1 MTRSALDD
9 LGRRLQERRR
19 ELATELERL
28 TEAPAEGASI
38 SFGKRVGD
46 GTTEAVERISS
57 TATARSIAASIS
69 DIDSA
74 LASIEAGTY
83 GVCEV
88 CEAAIPPAR
97 LEVRPATTLC
107 VTCAAAG

>member
-1 MTRSALDD
+1 MAQPDLDD
-9 LGRRLQERRR
+9 LARRLKERRR

-28 TEAPAEGASI
+28 TEPPAEGAGV

-57 TATARSIAASIS
+57 TATARSIASSIS
-69 DIDSA
+69 DIDST
-74 LASIEAGTY
+74 LASIDAGTY

-88 CEAAIPPAR
+88 CEGSIPFAR
-97 LEVRPATTLC
+97 LEARPTSIRC
-107 VTCAAAG
+107 VTCAAEV

>member
-1 MTRSALDD
+1 M
-9 LGRRLQERRR
+9 
-19 ELATELERL
+19 
-28 TEAPAEGASI
+28 

-69 DIDSA
+69 DIDAA

-88 CEAAIPPAR
+88 CGRAIPAAR
-97 LEVRPATTLC
+97 LEARPATTRC
-107 VTCAAAG
+107 VDCASA